1 MKTLLKLDLFQWF
14 FVIAITV
21 SFLLMQNQFVW
32 LKEFPKEFIFPLSAI
47 LNSGMEWVVDYSGWF
62 FKGISWFLEWPIK
75 GVRWLLHFL
84 PWTVTVFLFCL
95 VS

>member
-47 LNSGMEWVVDYSGWF
+47 FICY
-62 FKGISWFLEWPIK
+62 FKFWN
-75 GVRWLLHFL
+75 GVG
-84 PWTVTVFLFCL
+84 C
-95 VS
+95 

>member
-47 LNSGMEWVVDYSGWF
+47 LNSGMEV
-62 FKGISWFLEWPIK
+62 
-75 GVRWLLHFL
+75 
-84 PWTVTVFLFCL
+84 
-95 VS
+95 

>member
-32 LKEFPKEFIFPLSAI
+32 LKEFPKEFIFPVSRTQMYRQLGNSVAI
-47 LNSGMEWVVDYSGWF
+47 PVVKKIAKEITKYLN
-62 FKGISWFLEWPIK
+62 
-75 GVRWLLHFL
+75 
-84 PWTVTVFLFCL
+84 
-95 VS
+95 

>member
-32 LKEFPKEFIFPLSAI
+32 LKEFPKEFIFPLSFI
-47 LNSGMEWVVDYSGWF
+47 
-62 FKGISWFLEWPIK
+62 
-75 GVRWLLHFL
+75 
-84 PWTVTVFLFCL
+84 
-95 VS
+95 

>member
-47 LNSGMEWVVDYSGWF
+47 LNSEWSG
-62 FKGISWFLEWPIK
+62 
-75 GVRWLLHFL
+75 LLTTLAGSSREFHGFWNGQL
-84 PWTVTVFLFCL
+84 KV
-95 VS
+95 

>member
-32 LKEFPKEFIFPLSAI
+32 LKEFPK
-47 LNSGMEWVVDYSGWF
+47 
-62 FKGISWFLEWPIK
+62 
-75 GVRWLLHFL
+75 
-84 PWTVTVFLFCL
+84 
-95 VS
+95 

>member
-62 FKGISWFLEWPIK
+62 SRNFMVLGMAN
-75 GVRWLLHFL
+75 
-84 PWTVTVFLFCL
+84 
-95 VS
+95 

>member
-47 LNSGMEWVVDYSGWF
+47 SSKILQNLYNVAALFIDSFG
-62 FKGISWFLEWPIK
+62 KN
-75 GVRWLLHFL
+75 L
-84 PWTVTVFLFCL
+84 PAQ
-95 VS
+95 